1 MRKVYI
7 QAKPETISRV
17 PPACIEPELE

>member
-7 QAKPETISRV
+7 QAKPETISRI